1 MSTAELEKRV
11 TALEREMAELR
22 AKIEI
27 PPDSP
32 NRWVEEIA
40 GTFSSPEDVA
50 AFDEAMRLGRK
61 WRASQRPERRARRKG
76 GSAKNGER

>member
-32 NRWVEEIA
+32 NRWIEQIA
-40 GTFSSPEDVA
+40 GTYSSPEDVA

-61 WRASQRPERRARRKG
+61 WRESQRPKRRPRRKRAN
-76 GSAKNGER
+76 AKSGKR